1 MMQGMRWTGMKGCF
15 AGGHMMDNFMQHQEY
30 MWQR

>member
-1 MMQGMRWTGMKGCF
+1 MKGCF